1 MAARS
6 STFDMISRDRI
17 RDFITAVARE
27 FHPERIIFFGSH
39 ARGDAGP
46 DSDVDLLML
55 MRGNGRPTKVAAE
68 IYMKCPSRF
77 PVDLLVRTP
86 EDSSA
91 GYRCAT
97 GS

>member
-17 RDFITAVARE
+17 QDFITAIARE
-27 FHPERIIFFGSH
+27 FHPERIILFGSH

-46 DSDVDLLML
+46 DSDVDLLVL

-77 PVDLLVRTP
+77 LK
-86 EDSSA
+86 
-91 GYRCAT
+91 
-97 GS
+97 